1 MTYQQINTLIAGIGI
16 PYAYYSFEEGT
27 AEAPPFLCFYYT
39 ENNDLAADNTNYQ
52 KIEHLIIEL
61 YTDTK
66 DFELEKTVETALNAA
81 GLVYTRDETYLS
93 SERMFMEVF
102 EADVCITE
110 ET

>member
-39 ENNDLAADNTNYQ
+39 ENNDLAADNTNYG

-66 DFELEKTVETALNAA
+66 DFALEKTVETALNAA

-93 SERMFMEVF
+93 SERMYMEVF

>member
-1 MTYQQINTLIAGIGI
+1 MTYQQINTLVAGIGI

-27 AEAPPFLCFYYT
+27 AEEPPFLCFYYT

-66 DFELEKTVETALNAA
+66 DFALEKTVETALNAA